1 MKRVYFVA
9 VTSDAEHFEEIVAY
23 ATKEQAKEGL
33 KLAYNWTKQ
42 SILDGGFEDLSENI
56 GDDYFSISYND
67 NFCYYHG
74 AIKYG
79 VAFDEGEKV
88 QPMKEYKVTTTKVI
102 LAYSEDDAIA
112 MAKSDE
118 PIDYDD
124 EEKTTAELYER

>member
-1 MKRVYFVA
+1 MRRVYFVA
-9 VTSDAEHFEEIVAY
+9 VTSDADHFEEIVAY

-42 SILDGGFEDLSENI
+42 YILDAGFEDLNDSVDEEN
-56 GDDYFSISYND
+56 FTNTYNGG
-67 NFCYYHG
+67 FCYYHG
-74 AIKYG
+74 EIKYG

-88 QPMKEYKVTTTKVI
+88 QPMREYKVTTTKVI

-118 PIDYDD
+118 PINYDN

>member
-33 KLAYNWTKQ
+33 KIARNWTKKN
-42 SILDGGFEDLSENI
+42 IVDAGYEDLSEDI
-56 GDDYFSISYND
+56 TDEYFSISYND
-67 NFCYYHG
+67 GFCYYHG

-79 VAFDEGEKV
+79 IAYDEGEKV
-88 QPMKEYKVTTTKVI
+88 QPMKEYKVTTTKVV
-102 LAYSEDDAIA
+102 LAYSEEDAIV
-112 MAKSDE
+112 MANSDE
-118 PIDYDD
+118 YEYDN

>member
-9 VTSDAEHFEEIVAY
+9 VTSDADHFEEIVAY

-33 KLAYNWTKQ
+33 KLAYNWTKK
-42 SILDGGFEDLSENI
+42 SILDAGYEDLSENI
-56 GDDYFSISYND
+56 ADEYFSISYND

-79 VAFDEGEKV
+79 IAFDESEKV

-102 LAYSEDDAIA
+102 LAYSEEDAIV
-112 MAKSDE
+112 MANSDE
-118 PIDYDD
+118 YEYDN
-124 EEKTTAELYER
+124 EEKTTAEIYER